1 MVSVMNNDLIQFGL
15 TAFSMLLV
23 VINPIA
29 VSPVFVAVTANLNA
43 TQRRATLNRAILT
56 ACGVALFFLFVGRA
70 FLSYLGVSVQAFA
83 ISGGILLF
91 SMAFP
96 MLMGQ
101 RSQIQAPPSGEAPMK
116 VTDVA
121 IFPLTIPQLAGPGTI
136 ATILLLA
143 TQVGADW
150 VRWMVLTGIIATIY
164 LIAWPTLFMAER
176 VMHRLGEDV
185 IHIITRVLGLVLAA
199 LAVQYILNGLTG
211 FYQTLVGQ

>member
-1 MVSVMNNDLIQFGL
+1 MNRDVFQFSL

-29 VSPVFVAVTANLNA
+29 VSPVFVAVTANLTP
-43 TQRRATLNRAILT
+43 TQRRSTLTRAVLI

-70 FLSYLGVSVQAFA
+70 FLSYMGVSVQAFA

-91 SMAFP
+91 VMAFP

-101 RSQIQAPPSGEAPMK
+101 RSQIQVRSQSEAHTA

-136 ATILLLA
+136 ATVLLLS
-143 TQVGADW
+143 TQVGQDW
-150 VRWMVLTGIIATIY
+150 SRLALLASIIVLIY

-176 VMHRLGEDV
+176 IMHLLGEDV
-185 IHIITRVLGLVLAA
+185 IHIITRILGLVLAA
-199 LAVQYILNGLTG
+199 LAVQYILNGLAG
-211 FYQTLVGQ
+211 FYQTLIGP

>member
-1 MVSVMNNDLIQFGL
+1 MNIMDHDLFQFSL

-23 VINPIA
+23 VINPVA
-29 VSPVFVAVTANLNA
+29 VSPVFVAVTANLTA
-43 TQRRATLNRAILT
+43 VQRRSTLTRAVLI
-56 ACGVALFFLFVGRA
+56 ACSVALFFLFVGRA
-70 FLSYLGVSVQAFA
+70 FLSFMGVSVQAFA

-101 RSQIQAPPSGEAPMK
+101 RSQIQAPSESESKTPT
-116 VTDVA
+116 TDVA

-136 ATILLLA
+136 ATILLLS
-143 TQVGADW
+143 TQVGEDW
-150 VRWMVLTGIIATIY
+150 SRLGVLASIIVVIY

-176 VMHRLGEDV
+176 IMYRLGDDV

-199 LAVQYILNGLTG
+199 LAVQYILNGLSG
-211 FYQTLVGQ
+211 FYQSLVGS